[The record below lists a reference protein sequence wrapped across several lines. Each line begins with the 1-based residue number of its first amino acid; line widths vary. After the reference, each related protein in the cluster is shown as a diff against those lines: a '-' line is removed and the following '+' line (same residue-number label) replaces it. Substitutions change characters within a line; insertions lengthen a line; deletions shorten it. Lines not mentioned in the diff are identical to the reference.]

1 MWTVPPNWDNLLLLA
16 SGSNEYLNFILP
28 KLKHHQGLFVYAT
41 DIVFKDRRSR
51 DVACLYAKWTSLR
64 KEQGL
69 TSIIVT
75 HAEFGGV
82 TSAFHLL
89 SYRGVDAAVFSP
101 RGALP
106 RVLRHILDPAAPNA
120 AEEAAQPTLL
130 ETIPWA
136 PIVSEGALQSEGLL
150 DVFQPQLQVLCPCV
164 FKQSGWAY
172 RHLTAREHLRAFDTP
187 LALDDALLN
196 RCRERQVRSL
206 LPRSITP
213 LVASA
218 TFRAM

>member
-16 SGSNEYLNFILP
+16 SGSNEYLNFVFP
-28 KLKHHQGLFVYAT
+28 KLKHHQGPFVYAT
-41 DIVFKDRRSR
+41 DIVFKDRRLC
-51 DVACLYAKWTSLR
+51 DVARLYAKWTSLR

-69 TSIIVT
+69 TSSIMT

-89 SYRGVDAAVFSP
+89 SYQGMDAAVFSP

-106 RVLRHILDPAAPNA
+106 QVLRHILDPAAPNA
-120 AEEAAQPTLL
+120 AEEAARPTLL

-150 DVFQPQLQVLCPCV
+150 DVFRPQLRVLCPCV

-172 RHLTAREHLRAFDTP
+172 QHLMARKHLHAFNTP
-187 LALDDALLN
+187 LALDDALLD
-196 RCRERQVRSL
+196 RCREQQIRSL